1 MFDTAIMQRSSGLA
15 EIALDRDRLTGL
27 SQAGSAKV
35 MLPRTHGAAPEIV
48 FLNTSGGLTA
58 GDRLEYRLTLG
69 PGARAVATTQ
79 TAERAYRAEGEP
91 ASARVCLR
99 VGAGASL
106 DWFPQ
111 ETILFDGAKL
121 DRVTL
126 VELSG
131 DAAFLGLETIVLGR
145 AAMGETL
152 RHLSLRDTRRIIRDG
167 RIEAFDPLRMD
178 SAALG
183 RAANPALLAGAR
195 AFAVLILSAPGAG
208 DRLPAL
214 RATPVEPGVECA
226 ASALSGRIV
235 LRAHAPDAW
244 PLRRQM
250 ARLIETLRPG
260 ALPRV
265 WQSQETP

>member
-1 MFDTAIMQRSSGLA
+1 MFDTAPMQRSTGLA
-15 EIALDRDRLTGL
+15 EIAMDQGKLTKL
-27 SQAGSAKV
+27 SQSGSAKV
-35 MLPRTHGAAPEIV
+35 MLPRSYGPVPEVV

-58 GDRLEYRLTLG
+58 GDRLDYRLTLA
-69 PGARAVATTQ
+69 PGTCATATTQ
-79 TAERAYRAEGEP
+79 TAERAYRAEGDP
-91 ASARVCLR
+91 AVAQVALS
-99 VGAGASL
+99 VGAGGAL
-106 DWFPQ
+106 DWLPQ

-121 DRVTL
+121 DRTTTVD
-126 VELSG
+126 LSG
-131 DAAFLGLETIVLGR
+131 DAAFLGLETIILGR

-152 RHLSLRDTRRIIRDG
+152 RHLWLRDTRRIIRDG
-167 RIEAFDPLRMD
+167 RIELFDPLRMD

-195 AFAVLILSAPGAG
+195 AFAVLILSEPRAE

-214 RATPVEPGVECA
+214 RAALTEPDVTAA
-226 ASALSGRIV
+226 ASALPGRVI

-260 ALPRV
+260 GLPRI
-265 WQSQETP
+265 WQS